1 MLDKLAGMVL
11 LLTSFPLLALSEQ
24 GNPFVDDWEAANCP
38 SALPADEHPYMSR
51 IEHYAYSGDDE
62 KYNEMVDKAG
72 RYSECV
78 TAITTSLGLPIAA
91 YDSYQVA
98 MKMGDVETAEGHL
111 SLEAILKQAEE
122 GFDPQGPIYPVLRE
136 LYQHAYSQEMSDMA
150 EADPEGAREL
160 LTREYLC
167 DCLTT
172 PLEEFN
178 DAAY

>member
-1 MLDKLAGMVL
+1 M
-11 LLTSFPLLALSEQ
+11 
-24 GNPFVDDWEAANCP
+24 
-38 SALPADEHPYMSR
+38 
-51 IEHYAYSGDDE
+51 EHYAYTGEEE
-62 KYNEMVDKAG
+62 KFKGMVDKNY
-72 RYSECV
+72 RYSDCV
-78 TAITTSLGLPIAA
+78 SAIRMGLGIPISS
-91 YDSYQVA
+91 YNSYQLA
-98 MKMGDVETAEGHL
+98 MEMGDVKTAEEVL

-136 LYQHAYSQEMSDMA
+136 LYEHAYSQEMSDMA

-178 DAAY
+178 AAAY